1 VKLTTKS
8 RYGTRLML
16 DLAINA
22 QDGPVPL
29 NDVARRQNI
38 SVKYLEHLIRS
49 LKKAGL
55 IKSRRGPFG
64 GHMLSKLPQDITI
77 GEIVR
82 TLEETT
88 SITDCADKTD
98 KLCGVCN
105 RAGACLSQWVWIGAG
120 KALFDYL
127 DRITIGS
134 LIEKKDEFIEQVQTH
149 SP

>member
-1 VKLTTKS
+1 
-8 RYGTRLML
+8 ML

-22 QDGPVPL
+22 QEGPTPL

-64 GHMLSKLPQDITI
+64 GHMLSKPPEHITI

-82 TLEETT
+82 VLEET
-88 SITDCADKTD
+88 SAITDCADKED
-98 KLCGVCN
+98 KLCGICN

-127 DRITIGS
+127 DHIT
-134 LIEKKDEFIEQVQTH
+134 LKHLVEKKDISIPEAIGQ
-149 SP
+149 SDLPAS